1 MANRETGGIGRPMS
15 DPTQRSHRGNGN
27 GMSTHGRRLQHGKPH
42 SAEARDLQPDA
53 REGQVGPDGV
63 ADRLV
68 VPRKPGNAG
77 GGKGP
82 EFKTDVRRGTR
93 TRRLA

>member
-1 MANRETGGIGRPMS
+1 MG
-15 DPTQRSHRGNGN
+15 
-27 GMSTHGRRLQHGKPH
+27 
-42 SAEARDLQPDA
+42 ARDFQLDA
-53 REGQVGPDGV
+53 REGHASPTGV

-68 VPRKPGNAG
+68 VPMKPVNAG

-82 EFKTDVRRGTR
+82 EFKIDVRKGTR

>member
-1 MANRETGGIGRPMS
+1 VG
-15 DPTQRSHRGNGN
+15 
-27 GMSTHGRRLQHGKPH
+27 
-42 SAEARDLQPDA
+42 ARDSQRDA
-53 REGQVGPDGV
+53 REGQARPTGV

-68 VPRKPGNAG
+68 VPMKPVNAG

-82 EFKTDVRRGTR
+82 EFKTDVRQSTR

>member
-1 MANRETGGIGRPMS
+1 MG
-15 DPTQRSHRGNGN
+15 
-27 GMSTHGRRLQHGKPH
+27 
-42 SAEARDLQPDA
+42 ARDFQPDA
-53 REGQVGPDGV
+53 REGQAGSKGV

-68 VPRKPGNAG
+68 VPMKPVNAG

-82 EFKTDVRRGTR
+82 EFKTDVRKSTR

>member
-1 MANRETGGIGRPMS
+1 MG
-15 DPTQRSHRGNGN
+15 
-27 GMSTHGRRLQHGKPH
+27 
-42 SAEARDLQPDA
+42 ARDSQLDA
-53 REGQVGPDGV
+53 REGQVGPNGV

-68 VPRKPGNAG
+68 VPMKPGNSG

-82 EFKTDVRRGTR
+82 EFKTDVRKGTR